1 MFIRRKI
8 KKLKGQTYQQHQLLK
23 SVRTPKGPRQQVILN
38 MGELNLPQNQWKAL
52 ADAIEAKLNNQSGF
66 AFEENSEEVE
76 KLAGHYA
83 QMIIS
88 RRLNEQEDDKTVKD
102 SGMSSQNLD
111 VTADYQRVDVNS
123 VTTSQS
129 KSIGAEYVIAEQM
142 SRYGFDD
149 ILQRLDF
156 SAKQIDYAKELII
169 GRAVHPSSERELV
182 RWINDDSAIRELIGS
197 DERVYDNALHRTALL
212 LWEHREQ
219 IEQSLRLSLDFPNC
233 ALILPFLVP
242 SK

>member
-1 MFIRRKI
+1 
-8 KKLKGQTYQQHQLLK
+8 
-23 SVRTPKGPRQQVILN
+23 
-38 MGELNLPQNQWKAL
+38 MGELNLPQNQWKRL
-52 ADAIEAKLNNQSGF
+52 ADAIEAKLNNQSAF

-88 RRLNEQEDDKTVKD
+88 RRLNEQKDAGAAED
-102 SGMSSQNLD
+102 SAMNSQPPD
-111 VTADYQRVDVNS
+111 VTADYQHVDVNS

-156 SAKQIDYAKELII
+156 SARQIDYAKELII

-197 DERVYDNALHRTALL
+197 DERT
-212 LWEHREQ
+212 
-219 IEQSLRLSLDFPNC
+219 RL
-233 ALILPFLVP
+233 
-242 SK
+242 

>member
-8 KKLKGQTYQQHQLLK
+8 KKLKGQTYWQHQLLK

-52 ADAIEAKLNNQSGF
+52 ADAIEAKLNNQSSF
-66 AFEENSEEVE
+66 AFKENSEEVE

-88 RRLNEQEDDKTVKD
+88 RRLNEHGDDDTAKD
-102 SGMSSQNLD
+102 STMNPQNLD
-111 VTADYQRVDVNS
+111 LAPNYQRVDINS

-142 SRYGFDD
+142 SRYGFDAS
-149 ILQRLDF
+149 LQRLDF
-156 SAKQIDYAKELII
+156 SAKQIDYAKELVI
-169 GRAVHPSSERELV
+169 GRAVHPSFQRA
-182 RWINDDSAIRELIGS
+182 RTG
-197 DERVYDNALHRTALL
+197 ALD
-212 LWEHREQ
+212 Q
-219 IEQSLRLSLDFPNC
+219 
-233 ALILPFLVP
+233 
-242 SK
+242 